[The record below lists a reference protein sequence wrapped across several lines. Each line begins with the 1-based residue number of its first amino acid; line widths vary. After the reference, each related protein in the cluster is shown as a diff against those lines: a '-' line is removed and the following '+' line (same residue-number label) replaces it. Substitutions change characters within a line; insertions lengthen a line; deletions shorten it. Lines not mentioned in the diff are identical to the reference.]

1 MKKNKTLWIL
11 SAIILIVVILLAVI
25 YLRHD
30 KVNMNLVKKAEACF
44 QYENIDEISQLS
56 DKDMESVK
64 TIFNGKKLYK
74 DNLSCGFSETVSIKF
89 DDELTFCIA
98 KDTCPIIYLKEK
110 NEYIKLTENEKTQLY
125 NLLKPYGFNF
135 PCV

>member
-1 MKKNKTLWIL
+1 
-11 SAIILIVVILLAVI
+11 
-25 YLRHD
+25 
-30 KVNMNLVKKAEACF
+30 MNLVKKAEACF

-98 KDTCPIIYLKEK
+98 KDTCTIIYLKEK

>member
-44 QYENIDEISQLS
+44 QYENTDEISQLS

-98 KDTCPIIYLKEK
+98 KDTCPIIYWKEK